1 MNFSCKKCIAAII
14 LSCGI
19 SIASAQ
25 YASLPAE
32 ARQTYQSASNA
43 LSNGDYAN
51 AIMLYAQAIRMAP
64 DNVMLRRDLAYTYF
78 LSGNKQK
85 AQEIIDPVV
94 NSDVADEQ
102 TYQVASAIEAALGNS
117 NKALRLINT
126 GLKKFP
132 QSGILY
138 NAKGNLALSDK
149 KGGKSAIDAWQE
161 GISADPAYHGNY
173 YSAAK
178 YYQANGMP
186 VWAALYAEI
195 YVNLDLHS
203 PKSIEMKKLIT
214 DAYQHLFAPDNIGG
228 LPEFNSK
235 KQTTATNS
243 SGQQSFTGAYKTTM
257 LHNSTVISEGLMT
270 ERLIMLRTRFILD
283 WNRNYTDQYFFTLFS
298 YHDKLLRTG
307 NFDAYNQ
314 WLFGATDNSQQF
326 GIWIKTNQETYA
338 RFEQWQKDNP
348 YMPAVSDPK
357 P

>member
-1 MNFSCKKCIAAII
+1 MV

-25 YASLPAE
+25 YTSLPEE
-32 ARQTYQSASNA
+32 ARQTYQSASEA
-43 LSNGDYAN
+43 LSNGEFAN
-51 AIMLYAQAIRMAP
+51 AIMLYAQAIRIAP

-85 AQEIIDPVV
+85 ALEIIEPVV
-94 NSDVADEQ
+94 NSDMADEQ

-117 NKALRLINT
+117 NKASRLINT

-138 NAKGNLALSDK
+138 NAKGNLAMNEK
-149 KGGKSAIDAWQE
+149 KGGKNAIDAWQE

-214 DAYQHLFAPDNIGG
+214 DAYQQLFAPENIGG
-228 LPEFNSK
+228 LPEFNNNSG
-235 KQTTATNS
+235 KQPATS
-243 SGQQSFTGAYKTTM
+243 SSQRSFSGAYKATM
-257 LHNSTVISEGLMT
+257 LHNSIVISGGLMT

-314 WLFGATDNSQQF
+314 WLFGAADNSQQF
-326 GIWIKTNQETYA
+326 GIWIKANQETYA